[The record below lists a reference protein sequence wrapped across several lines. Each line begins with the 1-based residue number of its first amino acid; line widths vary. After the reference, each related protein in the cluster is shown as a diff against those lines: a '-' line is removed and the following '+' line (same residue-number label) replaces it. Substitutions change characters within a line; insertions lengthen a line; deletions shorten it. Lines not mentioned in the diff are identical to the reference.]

1 MVILTGKL
9 IYGVALESHSRFL
22 FIPWVRSNG
31 VIMSLKVSN
40 FSSSIP
46 VRYIP
51 KNSPKPRIPL
61 VSTPPKNDIE
71 EQVKHKHTCLDSNVG
86 RAESSYGTEVAKR
99 KFSPK
104 KSFKTENSRSLV
116 PPVNDFHDVSR
127 HGSPESDVLGLELG
141 DGGKSMG
148 GSFDVDEVLD
158 RNHRA
163 IVNLDFNAESET
175 DEELGGLKSLEDSE
189 ELVHEITGK
198 EASGTAFQ
206 PSKNNQDAENMAV
219 RFLSRRALTKMEL
232 RKKLIAKRYPLHV
245 VDEVINKFQ
254 IRKFLDDFQ
263 YAEAFS
269 RSRFSSLSWGP
280 ARIKQALRLKGVS
293 EADAEKAIKLVFKDG
308 QSGEDQSRFG
318 LSKSSLDQLYAQASK
333 RWLQSQ
339 SQPVEKRKSKIIQW
353 LQYRGFNWGVVNGV
367 LKKLESDFP
376 P

>member
-1 MVILTGKL
+1 MLFRAFLFPIRRKLNGDFDREINIWSCFGVSLSISLHTLVINPLNFSRFQVILLKIVSLFFISIFWVLNLIRRSVILCFYAANFVLYGYKMLAVLIDIIFKL
-9 IYGVALESHSRFL
+9 R
-22 FIPWVRSNG
+22 VRSNG
-31 VIMSLKVSN
+31 VIRSLKVRN

-163 IVNLDFNAESET
+163 IVNLDFNAES
-175 DEELGGLKSLEDSE
+175 GW
-189 ELVHEITGK
+189 I
-198 EASGTAFQ
+198 
-206 PSKNNQDAENMAV
+206 PS
-219 RFLSRRALTKMEL
+219 
-232 RKKLIAKRYPLHV
+232 Y
-245 VDEVINKFQ
+245 
-254 IRKFLDDFQ
+254 
-263 YAEAFS
+263 
-269 RSRFSSLSWGP
+269 
-280 ARIKQALRLKGVS
+280 
-293 EADAEKAIKLVFKDG
+293 
-308 QSGEDQSRFG
+308 
-318 LSKSSLDQLYAQASK
+318 QLN
-333 RWLQSQ
+333 
-339 SQPVEKRKSKIIQW
+339 
-353 LQYRGFNWGVVNGV
+353 F
-367 LKKLESDFP
+367 
-376 P
+376 